1 MDAVQHFGVP
11 QMMPRLLPEHCSVSA
26 AAPIVSNLATTMH
39 SSTTK
44 TAIDR
49 SIECVHYDWQR
60 QRPQR
65 PPVDVQLNFVE
76 QYIEPVAAQAMH
88 LYFAV
93 DFVEEI
99 VLLAAE
105 HLLVNRVMVM
115 IDSFAVLGLT
125 YQAIIMAT
133 LLDWLANGCLRLAP
147 DSYRHRNI
155 GILQCSAAFYQTSC
169 TCYAFAGPTHVPHPL
184 NPFE

>member
-1 MDAVQHFGVP
+1 MDAVQHSVVP
-11 QMMPRLLPEHCSVSA
+11 QTMPPLLPVHCSVSA
-26 AAPIVSNLATTMH
+26 AAPIASNLATTMH
-39 SSTTK
+39 NSTTK

-49 SIECVHYDWQR
+49 SIGFVHYDWRR

-76 QYIEPVAAQAMH
+76 QYIEPVAEQAMH
-88 LYFAV
+88 SYFAV

-133 LLDWLANGCLRLAP
+133 LLDWLANGCHRSAP
-147 DSYRHRNI
+147 DSCHHRNI
-155 GILQCSAAFYQTSC
+155 GILQCSAAFCQTSC
-169 TCYAFAGPTHVPHPL
+169 TCYAFVVLKHVPLLL